1 VLAAIAAL
9 SAARPALWIL
19 RALGLLNPYVDV
31 PVAVAAGTYGAFKG
45 AVQSGTEIGK
55 AAELG
60 LTPTAMNEF
69 DQATGYRDASG
80 RFYTP
85 EDVERMASHRSFQ
98 GKGDYQD
105 QPAAGPAGGSWWQR
119 HAPTWLG
126 GTPSSE
132 ARHNPLNL
140 RFARQTGASPTTS
153 GFGAYASDEA
163 GIAAAEQQLLLYR
176 KRGITRLRDIIRT
189 WAPATENDT
198 AGYLRHVSADTG
210 WSPDQEID
218 VTDPAQAARLAA
230 AMAIRET
237 HRLDP
242 AVVGRGV
249 AAGLGEMLNPTVIA
263 AGAAGAATVG
273 RDGTP
278 GAPGASGHVQVDVHL
293 HGAPQGTTAT
303 VVTHG
308 AVNASPARIEY
319 SMPMAGTPRS

>member
-1 VLAAIAAL
+1 
-9 SAARPALWIL
+9 
-19 RALGLLNPYVDV
+19 
-31 PVAVAAGTYGAFKG
+31 
-45 AVQSGTEIGK
+45 
-55 AAELG
+55 
-60 LTPTAMNEF
+60 M
-69 DQATGYRDASG
+69 
-80 RFYTP
+80 
-85 EDVERMASHRSFQ
+85 
-98 GKGDYQD
+98 
-105 QPAAGPAGGSWWQR
+105 
-119 HAPTWLG
+119 
-126 GTPSSE
+126 
-132 ARHNPLNL
+132 
-140 RFARQTGASPTTS
+140 
-153 GFGAYASDEA
+153 
-163 GIAAAEQQLLLYR
+163 
-176 KRGITRLRDIIRT
+176 RDIIRT

-308 AVNASPARIEY
+308 AVNASPARIEH